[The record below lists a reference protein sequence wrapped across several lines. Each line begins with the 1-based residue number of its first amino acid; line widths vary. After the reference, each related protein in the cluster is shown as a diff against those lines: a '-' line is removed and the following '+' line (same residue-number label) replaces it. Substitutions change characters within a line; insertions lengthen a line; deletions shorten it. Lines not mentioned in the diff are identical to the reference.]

1 MGAMADPTPLPYGP
15 LLTRWLRPLQ
25 RALNVANRASVAPL
39 LRARLGWL
47 LGTPVSGYLMLLRT
61 RGRRTGLLR
70 EAPLGYVIRDGAVWC
85 VAGYGETT
93 PWYRNLLDDPSV
105 EVILPTRR
113 LHGLATPVDD
123 PAAWS
128 AAFRDLIRSF
138 AIVGLA
144 VIGDVSGL
152 SDEQLRGRYAALPVV
167 RIAPA
172 PGERPLRPGPF
183 DPGGWS
189 WLLPLGGS
197 IVALWIAVRGLR
209 RSSCRAPRS
218 AIGASPARC

>member
-1 MGAMADPTPLPYGP
+1 MATPGPLPYGSLP
-15 LLTRWLRPLQ
+15 YGPVLTRWLRPLQ

-47 LGTPVSGYLMLLRT
+47 LGTPVTGYLMLLRT

-93 PWYRNLLDDPSV
+93 PWYLNLLDDPVV

-113 LHGLATPVDD
+113 LRGIATPVTDA
-123 PAAWS
+123 AAWS
-128 AAFRDLIRSF
+128 VAFRDLIESF
-138 AIVGLA
+138 AVVGLA

-152 SDEQLRGRYAALPVV
+152 SDTQLHDRYASLPVV
-167 RIAPA
+167 RITPLD
-172 PGERPLRPGPF
+172 GRPVRSGPF
-183 DPGGWS
+183 DPGGWG
-189 WLLPLGGS
+189 WLLPLGGTLA
-197 IVALWIAVRGLR
+197 ALAWWLLR
-209 RSSCRAPRS
+209 RSSRRAPRP
-218 AIGASPARC
+218 AIRPSRARC